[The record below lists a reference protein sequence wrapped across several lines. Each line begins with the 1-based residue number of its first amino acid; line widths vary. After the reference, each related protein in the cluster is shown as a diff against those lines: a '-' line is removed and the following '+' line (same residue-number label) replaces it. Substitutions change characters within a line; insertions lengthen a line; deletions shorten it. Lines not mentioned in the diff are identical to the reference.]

1 MKKSIPSADTKCVIC
16 GKEIT
21 ESEIVF
27 GNYEFSK
34 IKRGKT
40 MFFHTEC
47 YKKEQETLK
56 KG

>member
-21 ESEIVF
+21 QSEIVF